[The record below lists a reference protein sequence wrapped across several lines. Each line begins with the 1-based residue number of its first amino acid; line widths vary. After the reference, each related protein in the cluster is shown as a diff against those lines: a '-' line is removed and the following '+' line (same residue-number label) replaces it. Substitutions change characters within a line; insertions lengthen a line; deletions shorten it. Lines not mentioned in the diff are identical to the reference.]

1 MATNIPIKASN
12 AEAMSIIASKLKGK
26 DLSFGDRR
34 KLQDQ
39 YESYAGGYAKG
50 GVVKKKPKVKKNGN
64 RK

>member
-1 MATNIPIKASN
+1 MATNIPIKSSQ

-26 DLSFGDRR
+26 DLSFGERR

-39 YESYAGGYAKG
+39 YESYATGYSKG
-50 GVVKKKPKVKKNGN
+50 GVVKKKTKAKKNGT